1 MIARC
6 RRRMNF
12 YGRQRFQRDDLLI
25 FCLALVQKHQQK
37 QRQVQRERGN
47 LSYLSRQTS
56 TMYVWISTVNTRK

>member
-37 QRQVQRERGN
+37 QRQVQRERGVSFVP
-47 LSYLSRQTS
+47 LSPNFNNVC
-56 TMYVWISTVNTRK
+56 MD